1 MVHVA
6 GLYDLY
12 TKYYSVGTSSSNNF
26 FHNQTRAM
34 AFGIFTYDYV
44 YIYISESSCFLMVF
58 T

>member
-1 MVHVA
+1 MVHWSLVHVA

-34 AFGIFTYDYV
+34 AFGIFTYDY
-44 YIYISESSCFLMVF
+44 ILSCFLMVF
-58 T
+58 M

>member
-44 YIYISESSCFLMVF
+44 YIYIYIYLNLVVF
-58 T
+58 